1 MEKYKKIIIV
11 RVFLLEILALLAV
24 ALGIYDVFW
33 ATAKVKSI
41 EVFEFQCG
49 ITMGLGILALIRII
63 RYRKTLRS
71 EKELQIQY
79 NKVNDERTKAIQAK
93 AGMPMILISSIV
105 MVIAGIIIGYSNLV
119 IFYTLIAAAALQLV
133 IACTTKFIYVKII

>member
-1 MEKYKKIIIV
+1 MEKYKKVITV

-33 ATAKVKSI
+33 ATAEVKAMEI
-41 EVFEFQCG
+41 FEFQCG
-49 ITMGLGILALIRII
+49 ITSALGILALIRII
-63 RYRKTLRS
+63 RYRKTLQN

-79 NKVNDERTKAIQAK
+79 NKENDERTKVIQAK

-105 MVIAGIIIGYSNLV
+105 MVIAGIIIGYSNIV
-119 IFYTLIAAAALQLV
+119 IFYTLIAAATLQLG
-133 IACTTKFIYVKII
+133 IACITKFIYAKLI